1 MSDPRWTPFIGR
13 EMPPGKPLTLNAD
26 AIKKFAESVGDTRPE
41 YLSGAV
47 ALPAFANH
55 VFVKSLGGGIA
66 AMKGL
71 IKNPMMVLHTGETY
85 EYLAPVKAGDTLTTG
100 GRIKSV
106 EEKNNMLWVGM
117 ESWAK
122 NQEGKEV
129 VRAVMTLG
137 VRAGGY

>member
-1 MSDPRWTPFIGR
+1 MTDPRWAPFIGR
-13 EMPPGKPLTLNAD
+13 EMPPGKPLTLTAD
-26 AIKKFAESVGDTRPE
+26 AIKKFAESVGDARPE

-47 ALPAFANH
+47 ALPAFANNI
-55 VFVKSLGGGIA
+55 FIKSLGGGII

-71 IKNPMMVLHTGETY
+71 VKNPMMVLHTGETY

-100 GRIKSV
+100 GKIKSV
-106 EEKNNMLWVGM
+106 EERSNMLWVAM
-117 ESWAK
+117 ETSAK

-129 VRAVMTLG
+129 IRAVMTLG

>member
-1 MSDPRWTPFIGR
+1 MSDPRWAEFVGR
-13 EMPPGKPLTLNAD
+13 EMPPGRPLALTAE

-41 YLSGAV
+41 YLNGSV
-47 ALPAFANH
+47 APPAFANH
-55 VFVKSLGGGIA
+55 IFVKSLGGGIA

-85 EYLAPVKAGDTLTTG
+85 EYLGPVKAGDTLTTG

-106 EEKNNMLWVGM
+106 EERNNMLWVAM
-117 ESWAK
+117 ENVAR
-122 NQEGKEV
+122 NQEGRDV
-129 VRAVMTLG
+129 LRAVMTLG

>member
-1 MSDPRWTPFIGR
+1 MADPRWAPFIGR
-13 EMPPGKPLTLNAD
+13 EMPPGKPLTLAAD
-26 AIKKFAESVGDTRPE
+26 AIKKFAESVGDSRPE
-41 YLSGAV
+41 YLNGSV
-47 ALPAFANH
+47 ALPSFANH
-55 VFVKSLGGGIA
+55 IFIRSLGGGIS

-106 EEKNNMLWVGM
+106 EERSNMLWVAL
-117 ESWAK
+117 ETVAK
-122 NQEGKEV
+122 NQEKKEV
-129 VRAVMTLG
+129 IRAVMTIG